1 MADVFVSYARPQDQQ
16 ARQIA
21 DALRSAGYD
30 VWRDDELPAHRT
42 YGEVI
47 EERLASAKAVLVLWS
62 AEAFKSQWVR
72 AEADIARE
80 AGTLVQVTLD
90 GKLPPLPFN
99 QIQCADLQN
108 WDGSGQSSE
117 WRKVEGS
124 IASLVKAMGADSQH
138 EPAAD
143 DKQLSICVL
152 PFENMSGDQ
161 EQEYFSDG
169 ISEDIITDLSKVSAL
184 TVVAR
189 NMSFSFKGKAI
200 GVKEVASTLE
210 VTHVLEGSVRKA
222 GTRVRIT
229 AQLIDGATGNQ
240 LWAERYDR
248 DLTDIFAIQDEI
260 SKAIVSA
267 LEVRLQPKEK
277 KAIEVRETNSSE
289 AYNLYLM
296 ARRHWI
302 SGNDG
307 DSRRDEIVVRI
318 CRQATAIDPNYAR
331 AWALMALAQA
341 DLKFRHNKNADG
353 QEAADRALS
362 LDPNIA
368 EAHCV
373 KARYLDAAGE
383 HQQAEDRIETAL
395 RLNPESWETTKEAA
409 RLNFRQGRIE
419 KAASYFEKAASL
431 METDYNDTLMLC
443 TCYHA
448 LARPQDLKRA
458 AQMTLRR
465 AEQASAQDPSNGS
478 AVCAAATS
486 LAALGQ
492 PERSRERI
500 DRALLIDPDN
510 LVVRY
515 NLACTLVTFLD
526 DKTGALELLE
536 PYFAQSG
543 PTEIAHAAADPDM
556 DPIRDDP
563 AFEKML
569 SDAKARVASDLRAA

>member
-1 MADVFVSYARPQDQQ
+1 M
-16 ARQIA
+16 A
-21 DALRSAGYD
+21 DALRAAGYD

-62 AEAFKSQWVR
+62 ADAFKSQWVR

-80 AGTLVQVTLD
+80 AGTLVQVTFD

-99 QIQCADLQN
+99 QIQCANLN
-108 WDGSGQSSE
+108 GWDGSADSAE

-124 IASLVKAMGADSQH
+124 IASLVKAGAAASPHH
-138 EPAAD
+138 EASS

-152 PFENMSGDQ
+152 PFENMSGDA

-189 NMSFSFKGKAI
+189 NTSFGLKGKAM
-200 GVKEVASTLE
+200 GVKDVASMLD

-222 GTRVRIT
+222 GSRVRIT
-229 AQLIDGATGNQ
+229 AQLIDGIAGNQ

-248 DLTDIFAIQDEI
+248 DLDDIFAIQDEI

-277 KAIEVRETNSSE
+277 KAIEVRETSNSE

-318 CRQATAIDPNYAR
+318 CRQATAIDPDYAR

-373 KARYLDAAGE
+373 KARYLDAAG
-383 HQQAEDRIETAL
+383 QLDQAKAGIETAI
-395 RLNPESWETTKEAA
+395 RLNPDSWETNKEAA
-409 RLNFRQGRIE
+409 RLNFRQGRTE
-419 KAASYFEKAASL
+419 EAAAYFEKAASL
-431 METDYNDTLMLC
+431 METDYNDTLMLV

-448 LARPQDLKRA
+448 LGRSDDLKRA

-465 AEQASAQDPSNGS
+465 AEQAIAQDPSNGS
-478 AVCAAATS
+478 AVCATATA

-492 PERSRERI
+492 SERSHERI

-515 NLACTLVTFLD
+515 NLACTLVTYLG
-526 DKTGALELLE
+526 DKTSALELLE

-556 DPIRDDP
+556 DPIRDD
-563 AFEKML
+563 AGFQKML
-569 SDAKARVASDLRAA
+569 GDAKSRVGQPAAA

>member
-1 MADVFVSYARPQDQQ
+1 MPDVFVSYARPQEQQ

-21 DALRSAGYD
+21 DALRSAGYE

-47 EERLASAKAVLVLWS
+47 EERLASAKAVVVLWS
-62 AEAFKSQWVR
+62 ADAFKSQWVR

-80 AGTLVQVTLD
+80 AGTLVQVTVD

-99 QIQCADLQN
+99 QIQCADLKSWNGDAQA
-108 WDGSGQSSE
+108 SE

-124 IASLVKAMGADSQH
+124 IASLVKVSGAGSAQQSG
-138 EPAAD
+138 AAH
-143 DKQLSICVL
+143 KQLSICVL
-152 PFENMSGDQ
+152 PFENMSGDR

-184 TVVAR
+184 DVIAR
-189 NMSFSFKGKAI
+189 NTSFGLKGKAM
-200 GVKEVASTLE
+200 GVKDVASMLE

-222 GTRVRIT
+222 GSRVRIT
-229 AQLIDGATGNQ
+229 AQLIDGGTGNQ

-248 DLTDIFAIQDEI
+248 DLDDIFAIQDEI

-277 KAIEVRETNSSE
+277 KAIEVRETSSSE

-307 DSRRDEIVVRI
+307 DSRRDQIVVRI
-318 CRQATAIDPNYAR
+318 CHQATAIDPNYAR

-341 DLKFRHNKNADG
+341 DLKFRHNKDADG

-383 HQQAEDRIETAL
+383 HQQAKVRIETAL

-409 RLNFRQGRIE
+409 RLSFRQGEIE
-419 KAASYFEKAASL
+419 EAVPYFEKAASL
-431 METDYNDTLMLC
+431 METDYNDTVMLI
-443 TCYHA
+443 TCYNA
-448 LARPQDLKRA
+448 LDRAADLKRT

-478 AVCAAATS
+478 AIGAGAVA
-486 LAALGQ
+486 LAVLGL
-492 PERSRERI
+492 PERAREWI

-515 NLACTLVTFLD
+515 NLACTLVQYLG

-543 PTEIAHAAADPDM
+543 PTEIAHAAANPDM
-556 DPIRDDP
+556 NPVRDDP
-563 AFEKML
+563 EFQKML
-569 SDAKARVASDLRAA
+569 SDAKARVA

>member
-16 ARQIA
+16 ARQVA

-62 AEAFKSQWVR
+62 ADAFKSQWVR

-80 AGTLVQVTLD
+80 AGTLVQVTVD
-90 GKLPPLPFN
+90 GRLPPLPFN
-99 QIQCADLQN
+99 QIQCADLQG
-108 WDGSGQSSE
+108 WDGKADSSE

-124 IASLVKAMGADSQH
+124 IASLVKAGT
-138 EPAAD
+138 PASSERSGTD

-152 PFENMSGDQ
+152 PFENMSGDR

-189 NMSFSFKGKAI
+189 NTSFGFKGKAI
-200 GVKEVASTLE
+200 GVKDVASTLD

-222 GTRVRIT
+222 GSRVRIT
-229 AQLIDGATGNQ
+229 AQLIDGVTGNQ

-248 DLTDIFAIQDEI
+248 DLDDIFAIQDEI

-277 KAIEVRETNSSE
+277 KAIEVRETSSSE

-383 HQQAEDRIETAL
+383 HQQAKERIETAL

-409 RLNFRQGRIE
+409 RLHFRQGRIE
-419 KAASYFEKAASL
+419 EAAAYFEKAASL
-431 METDYNDTLMLC
+431 METDYNDTIMLV

-448 LARPQDLKRA
+448 LDRPADLKRV
-458 AQMTLRR
+458 AQMALRR
-465 AEQASAQDPSNGS
+465 GEQASAQDPSNGS
-478 AVCAAATS
+478 AVCAAATA

-492 PERSRERI
+492 PERARERI

-515 NLACTLVTFLD
+515 NLACTLVTYLG
-526 DKTGALELLE
+526 DKSGALELLD

-556 DPIRDDP
+556 NPIRGDP
-563 AFEKML
+563 GFQKML
-569 SDAKARVASDLRAA
+569 SDAQSRVSQGARVS